1 MKIDLV
7 DIVLNDIANS
17 YTYNVTAQKENQY
30 KTAKTQSIAPNEPN
44 YKDTELYK
52 KVDKFVENG
61 YQSTPELQ
69 ISDKYRDDLKND
81 LYTML
86 SDEPQG
92 GGLRAYMYGLFDH
105 AVNGTK
111 NLFYYM
117 NPQNVGEQKA
127 KEITDFVL
135 GEVFAEVK
143 GFLDIKKD
151 LFDSR
156 DTDIFTKEMSQNE
169 LIAKAKNLGATKRA
183 EQANK
188 ENIQNSEQN
197 KAEEIERN
205 NRMLMRQYNG
215 AKSKN
220 INAESKN
227 ELLKTFFEEFLKN
240 NNPLKFL
247 EIMKKTDIK
256 A

>member
-7 DIVLNDIANS
+7 GIVLNDIANN
-17 YTYNVTAQKENQY
+17 YTYNVATQKETQY
-30 KTAKTQSIAPNEPN
+30 KTVKTQSIVSNELN

-61 YQSTPELQ
+61 YQSTLGLQ
-69 ISDKYRDDLKND
+69 ISDKYRDELKND

-111 NLFYYM
+111 NIFYYM

-135 GEVFAEVK
+135 SEVFAEVK

-156 DTDIFTKEMSQNE
+156 DTDIFTKEMSQSE
-169 LIAKAKNLGATKRA
+169 LIAKAKNLGATKKA
-183 EQANK
+183 EQTK
-188 ENIQNSEQN
+188 DIQN
-197 KAEEIERN
+197 KADEIERN
-205 NRMLMRQYNG
+205 NRMLLRQYNG
-215 AKSKN
+215 AKSRN
-220 INAESKN
+220 SNSSANSEI
-227 ELLKTFFEEFLKN
+227 LKTFFEEFLKN
-240 NNPLKFL
+240 NNPLALL
-247 EIMKKTDIK
+247 EIMKKTDIR

>member
-7 DIVLNDIANS
+7 GIVLNDIANS
-17 YTYNVTAQKENQY
+17 YTYNVATQKETQY
-30 KTAKTQSIAPNEPN
+30 KTVKTQGIVSNELN

-61 YQSTPELQ
+61 YQSTLGLQ
-69 ISDKYRDDLKND
+69 ISDKYRDELKND

-111 NLFYYM
+111 NIFYYM

-135 GEVFAEVK
+135 DEVFAEVK

-156 DTDIFTKEMSQNE
+156 DTDIFTKEMSQSE
-169 LIAKAKNLGATKRA
+169 LIAKAKNLGATKKA
-183 EQANK
+183 EQAK
-188 ENIQNSEQN
+188 DIQN
-197 KAEEIERN
+197 KADEIERN
-205 NRMLMRQYNG
+205 NRMLLRQYNG
-215 AKSKN
+215 AKSRN
-220 INAESKN
+220 SNSSANSEI
-227 ELLKTFFEEFLKN
+227 LKTFFEEFLKN
-240 NNPLKFL
+240 NDPLKFL
-247 EIMKKTDIK
+247 EFMKKTDIR

>member
-7 DIVLNDIANS
+7 GIVLNDIANS
-17 YTYNVTAQKENQY
+17 CTYNVATQKENQY
-30 KTAKTQSIAPNEPN
+30 KTVKTQSIVPNELN

-61 YQSTPELQ
+61 YQSTLGLQ
-69 ISDKYRDDLKND
+69 ISDKYRDELKND

-111 NLFYYM
+111 NIFYYM

-135 GEVFAEVK
+135 GEVFTEVK

-156 DTDIFTKEMSQNE
+156 DTDIFTKEMSQSE
-169 LIAKAKNLGATKRA
+169 LIAKAKNLGATKKA
-183 EQANK
+183 EQAK
-188 ENIQNSEQN
+188 DTQN
-197 KAEEIERN
+197 KADEIERN

-215 AKSKN
+215 AKSRN
-220 INAESKN
+220 SNSSANSEI
-227 ELLKTFFEEFLKN
+227 LKTFFEEFLKN
-240 NNPLKFL
+240 NDPLKFL
-247 EIMKKTDIK
+247 EFMKKTDIR

>member
-7 DIVLNDIANS
+7 GIVLNDIANS
-17 YTYNVTAQKENQY
+17 YTYNVATQKENQY
-30 KTAKTQSIAPNEPN
+30 KTVKTQSIVPNELN

-61 YQSTPELQ
+61 YQSTLGLQ
-69 ISDKYRDDLKND
+69 ISDKYRDELKND

-111 NLFYYM
+111 NIFYYM

-156 DTDIFTKEMSQNE
+156 DTDIFTKEMSQSE

-188 ENIQNSEQN
+188 
-197 KAEEIERN
+197 ADEIERN
-205 NRMLMRQYNG
+205 NRMLMREYNG

-220 INAESKN
+220 LNAESKN

-240 NNPLKFL
+240 NNPLALL

>member
-7 DIVLNDIANS
+7 GIVLNNIASN
-17 YTYNVTAQKENQY
+17 YIDNVAAQKENQY
-30 KTAKTQSIAPNEPN
+30 KTVKTQIIAPNELN
-44 YKDTELYK
+44 YKDTELYQ

-61 YQSTPELQ
+61 YQSTLELR
-69 ISDKYRDDLKND
+69 ISDKYKDDLKKD

-86 SDEPQG
+86 SDGPQG

-135 GEVFAEVK
+135 GEVFTEIE

-156 DTDIFTKEMSQNE
+156 DTDIFTQEMSE
-169 LIAKAKNLGATKRA
+169 SDLIAKAKNLGATKRA

-188 ENIQNSEQN
+188 EDIQNSEQN
-197 KAEEIERN
+197 KAGEIERN
-205 NRMLMRQYNG
+205 NRMLLRQYNG

-220 INAESKN
+220 LNAQSKN
-227 ELLKTFFEEFLKN
+227 EILKTFFEEFLKN
-240 NNPLKFL
+240 NNPLALL

>member
-1 MKIDLV
+1 MG
-7 DIVLNDIANS
+7 IVLNDIANN
-17 YTYNVTAQKENQY
+17 YTYNVATQKETQY
-30 KTAKTQSIAPNEPN
+30 KTVKTQSIVSNELN

-61 YQSTPELQ
+61 YQSTLGLQ
-69 ISDKYRDDLKND
+69 ISDKYRDELKND

-111 NLFYYM
+111 NIFYYM

-135 GEVFAEVK
+135 SEVFAEVK

-156 DTDIFTKEMSQNE
+156 DTDIFTKEMSQSE
-169 LIAKAKNLGATKRA
+169 LIAKAKNLGATKKA
-183 EQANK
+183 EQTK
-188 ENIQNSEQN
+188 DIQN
-197 KAEEIERN
+197 KADEIERN
-205 NRMLMRQYNG
+205 NRMLLRQYNG
-215 AKSKN
+215 AKSRN
-220 INAESKN
+220 SNSSANSEI
-227 ELLKTFFEEFLKN
+227 LKTFFEEFLKN
-240 NNPLKFL
+240 NNPLALL
-247 EIMKKTDIK
+247 EIMKKTDIR

>member
-1 MKIDLV
+1 M
-7 DIVLNDIANS
+7 LNDIANS
-17 YTYNVTAQKENQY
+17 YTYNVVTQKENQY
-30 KTAKTQSIAPNEPN
+30 KTVKTQSIVPNELN

-61 YQSTPELQ
+61 YQSTLGLQ
-69 ISDKYRDDLKND
+69 ISDKYRDELKND

-111 NLFYYM
+111 NIFYYM

-135 GEVFAEVK
+135 GEVFTEVK
-143 GFLDIKKD
+143 GFLDIKND

-156 DTDIFTKEMSQNE
+156 DTDIFTKEMSQSE
-169 LIAKAKNLGATKRA
+169 LIAKAKNLGATKKA
-183 EQANK
+183 EQTK
-188 ENIQNSEQN
+188 DIQN
-197 KAEEIERN
+197 KADEIERN
-205 NRMLMRQYNG
+205 NRMLLRQYNG
-215 AKSKN
+215 AKSRN
-220 INAESKN
+220 SNSSANSEI
-227 ELLKTFFEEFLKN
+227 LKTFFEEFLKN
-240 NNPLKFL
+240 NDPLKFL
-247 EIMKKTDIK
+247 EFMKKTDIR

>member
-1 MKIDLV
+1 MG
-7 DIVLNDIANS
+7 IVLNNIANS
-17 YTYNVTAQKENQY
+17 YTYNVATQKENQY
-30 KTAKTQSIAPNEPN
+30 KTVKTHSIVSNELN

-61 YQSTPELQ
+61 YQSTLGLQ
-69 ISDKYRDDLKND
+69 ISDKYRNELKND

-111 NLFYYM
+111 NIFYYM

-135 GEVFAEVK
+135 GEVFAEVE

-156 DTDIFTKEMSQNE
+156 DTDIFTKEMSQSE
-169 LIAKAKNLGATKRA
+169 LIAKAKNLGATKKA
-183 EQANK
+183 EQAK
-188 ENIQNSEQN
+188 DIQN
-197 KAEEIERN
+197 KADEIERN

-215 AKSKN
+215 AKSRN
-220 INAESKN
+220 SNSSANSEI
-227 ELLKTFFEEFLKN
+227 LKTFFEEFLKN
-240 NNPLKFL
+240 NNPLALL
-247 EIMKKTDIK
+247 EIIKKTDIR

>member
-1 MKIDLV
+1 M
-7 DIVLNDIANS
+7 LNDIANS

-30 KTAKTQSIAPNEPN
+30 KTAKTQSIAPNELN
-44 YKDTELYK
+44 YKDTELYQ

-61 YQSTPELQ
+61 YQSTLGLQ
-69 ISDKYRDDLKND
+69 ISDKYRDELKND

-111 NLFYYM
+111 NIFYYM

-151 LFDSR
+151 LSDSR
-156 DTDIFTKEMSQNE
+156 DTDIFTQEMSQSE
-169 LIAKAKNLGATKRA
+169 LIAKAKNLGATKKA

-188 ENIQNSEQN
+188 EDIQNSEQN
-197 KAEEIERN
+197 KADETERN
-205 NRMLMRQYNG
+205 NRMLLRKYNG

-220 INAESKN
+220 LNTESKN
-227 ELLKTFFEEFLKN
+227 EIPKTFFEEFLKN
-240 NNPLKFL
+240 NNPLAFL

>member
-7 DIVLNDIANS
+7 GIVLNDIANS
-17 YTYNVTAQKENQY
+17 YTYNVATQKETQY
-30 KTAKTQSIAPNEPN
+30 KTVKTQGIVSNELN

-61 YQSTPELQ
+61 YQSTLGLQ
-69 ISDKYRDDLKND
+69 ISDKYRDELKND

-111 NLFYYM
+111 NIFYYM

-135 GEVFAEVK
+135 GEVFAEVE

-156 DTDIFTKEMSQNE
+156 DTDIFTKEMSQSE
-169 LIAKAKNLGATKRA
+169 LIAKAKNLGATKKA
-183 EQANK
+183 EQAK
-188 ENIQNSEQN
+188 DIQN
-197 KAEEIERN
+197 KADEIERN
-205 NRMLMRQYNG
+205 NRMLLRQYNG

-220 INAESKN
+220 TNASTNSEI
-227 ELLKTFFEEFLKN
+227 LKTFFEEFLKN
-240 NNPLKFL
+240 NDPLKFL
-247 EIMKKTDIK
+247 EFMKKTDIR

>member
-1 MKIDLV
+1 MGV
-7 DIVLNDIANS
+7 VLNDIANS

-30 KTAKTQSIAPNEPN
+30 KTVKTQSIAPNELN

-135 GEVFAEVK
+135 GEVFTEIE

-188 ENIQNSEQN
+188 
-197 KAEEIERN
+197 ADEIERN
-205 NRMLMRQYNG
+205 NRMLMREYNG

-220 INAESKN
+220 LNAESKN

-240 NNPLKFL
+240 NNPLALL

>member
-1 MKIDLV
+1 MKQSRLRV
-7 DIVLNDIANS
+7 GIVLNDIANS

-30 KTAKTQSIAPNEPN
+30 KTVKTQSIAPNELN

-135 GEVFAEVK
+135 GEVFTEIE

-188 ENIQNSEQN
+188 
-197 KAEEIERN
+197 ADEIERN
-205 NRMLMRQYNG
+205 NRMLMREYNG

-220 INAESKN
+220 LNAESKN

-240 NNPLKFL
+240 NNPLALL

>member
-1 MKIDLV
+1 MG
-7 DIVLNDIANS
+7 IVLNDIANN
-17 YTYNVTAQKENQY
+17 YTYNVATQKETQY
-30 KTAKTQSIAPNEPN
+30 KTVKTQSIVSNELN

-61 YQSTPELQ
+61 YQSTLGLQ
-69 ISDKYRDDLKND
+69 ISDKYRDELKND

-111 NLFYYM
+111 NIFYYM

-135 GEVFAEVK
+135 GEIFAEVK

-156 DTDIFTKEMSQNE
+156 DTDIFTKEMSQSE
-169 LIAKAKNLGATKRA
+169 LIAKAKNLGATKKA
-183 EQANK
+183 EQAK
-188 ENIQNSEQN
+188 DIQN
-197 KAEEIERN
+197 KADEIERN

-215 AKSKN
+215 AKSRN
-220 INAESKN
+220 SNSSANSEI
-227 ELLKTFFEEFLKN
+227 LKTFFEEFLKN
-240 NNPLKFL
+240 NDPLKFL
-247 EIMKKTDIK
+247 EFMKKTDIR

>member
-1 MKIDLV
+1 MG
-7 DIVLNDIANS
+7 IVLNDIANN
-17 YTYNVTAQKENQY
+17 YTYNVATQKETQY
-30 KTAKTQSIAPNEPN
+30 KTVKTQSIVSNELN

-61 YQSTPELQ
+61 YQSTLGLQ
-69 ISDKYRDDLKND
+69 ISDKYRDELKND

-111 NLFYYM
+111 NIFYYM

-156 DTDIFTKEMSQNE
+156 DTDIFTKEMSQSE

-183 EQANK
+183 EQAK
-188 ENIQNSEQN
+188 DIQN
-197 KAEEIERN
+197 KADEIERN
-205 NRMLMRQYNG
+205 NRMLLRQYNG
-215 AKSKN
+215 AKSRN
-220 INAESKN
+220 SNSSANSEI
-227 ELLKTFFEEFLKN
+227 LKTFFEEFLKN
-240 NNPLKFL
+240 NDPLKFL
-247 EIMKKTDIK
+247 EFMKKTDIR

>member
-1 MKIDLV
+1 MG
-7 DIVLNDIANS
+7 IVLNDIANS
-17 YTYNVTAQKENQY
+17 YTYNVATQKETQY
-30 KTAKTQSIAPNEPN
+30 KTVKTQGIVSNELN

-61 YQSTPELQ
+61 YQSTLGLQ
-69 ISDKYRDDLKND
+69 ISDKYRDELKND

-111 NLFYYM
+111 NIFYYM

-135 GEVFAEVK
+135 DEVFAEVK

-156 DTDIFTKEMSQNE
+156 DTDIFTKEMSQSE
-169 LIAKAKNLGATKRA
+169 LIAKAKNLGATKKA
-183 EQANK
+183 EQAK
-188 ENIQNSEQN
+188 DIQN
-197 KAEEIERN
+197 KADEIERN
-205 NRMLMRQYNG
+205 NRMLLRQYNG
-215 AKSKN
+215 AKSRN
-220 INAESKN
+220 SNSSANSEI
-227 ELLKTFFEEFLKN
+227 LKTFFEEFLKN
-240 NNPLKFL
+240 NDPLKFL
-247 EIMKKTDIK
+247 EFMKKTDIR

>member
-1 MKIDLV
+1 M
-7 DIVLNDIANS
+7 LNDIS

-135 GEVFAEVK
+135 GEVFTEIE

-156 DTDIFTKEMSQNE
+156 DTDIFTKEMSQSE

-188 ENIQNSEQN
+188 
-197 KAEEIERN
+197 ADEIERN
-205 NRMLMRQYNG
+205 NRMLMREYNG

-220 INAESKN
+220 LNAESKN

-240 NNPLKFL
+240 NNPLPFL
-247 EIMKKTDIK
+247 EIIKKTDIK

>member
-1 MKIDLV
+1 MG
-7 DIVLNDIANS
+7 IVLNDIANS
-17 YTYNVTAQKENQY
+17 YTYNVATQKETQY
-30 KTAKTQSIAPNEPN
+30 KTVKTQGIVSNELN

-61 YQSTPELQ
+61 YQSTLGLQ
-69 ISDKYRDDLKND
+69 ISDKYRDELKND

-111 NLFYYM
+111 NIFYYM

-135 GEVFAEVK
+135 GEVFAEVE

-156 DTDIFTKEMSQNE
+156 DTDIFTKEMSQSE
-169 LIAKAKNLGATKRA
+169 LIAKAKNLGATKKA
-183 EQANK
+183 EQAK
-188 ENIQNSEQN
+188 DIQN
-197 KAEEIERN
+197 KADEIERN
-205 NRMLMRQYNG
+205 NRMLLRQYNG

-220 INAESKN
+220 TNASTNSEI
-227 ELLKTFFEEFLKN
+227 LKTFFEEFLKN
-240 NNPLKFL
+240 NDPLKFL
-247 EIMKKTDIK
+247 EFMKKTDIR

>member
-7 DIVLNDIANS
+7 GIVLNDIANN
-17 YTYNVTAQKENQY
+17 YTYNVATQKETQY
-30 KTAKTQSIAPNEPN
+30 KTVKTQSIVSNELN

-61 YQSTPELQ
+61 YQSTLGLQ
-69 ISDKYRDDLKND
+69 ISDKYRDELKND

-111 NLFYYM
+111 NIFYYM

-135 GEVFAEVK
+135 GEIFAEVK

-156 DTDIFTKEMSQNE
+156 DTDIFTKEMSQSE
-169 LIAKAKNLGATKRA
+169 LIAKAKNLGATKKA
-183 EQANK
+183 EQAK
-188 ENIQNSEQN
+188 DIQN
-197 KAEEIERN
+197 KADEIERN

-215 AKSKN
+215 AKSRN
-220 INAESKN
+220 SNSSANSEI
-227 ELLKTFFEEFLKN
+227 LKTFFEEFLKN
-240 NNPLKFL
+240 NDPLKFL
-247 EIMKKTDIK
+247 EFMKKTDIR

>member
-1 MKIDLV
+1 MKQEWV
-7 DIVLNDIANS
+7 GIVLNNITSNYID
-17 YTYNVTAQKENQY
+17 NVAAQKENQY
-30 KTAKTQSIAPNEPN
+30 KTVKTQIIVPNELN
-44 YKDTELYK
+44 YKDTELYQ

-61 YQSTPELQ
+61 YQSTLELQ
-69 ISDKYRDDLKND
+69 ISDKYKDDLKKD

-135 GEVFAEVK
+135 GEVFTEIE

-156 DTDIFTKEMSQNE
+156 DTDIFTQEMSE
-169 LIAKAKNLGATKRA
+169 SDLIAKAKNLGATKRA
-183 EQANK
+183 EQAK
-188 ENIQNSEQN
+188 DIQNSEQN
-197 KAEEIERN
+197 KADEIERN

-215 AKSKN
+215 AKSLN
-220 INAESKN
+220 INDNAKN
-227 ELLKTFFEEFLKN
+227 EILKTFFEEFLKN
-240 NNPLKFL
+240 QNPLKFL
-247 EIMKKTDIK
+247 EIMKKIDIK

>member
-1 MKIDLV
+1 MG
-7 DIVLNDIANS
+7 IVLNNIANN
-17 YTYNVTAQKENQY
+17 YIDNVAAQKENQY
-30 KTAKTQSIAPNEPN
+30 KTVKTQSIVPNELN
-44 YKDTELYK
+44 YKDTELYQ

-61 YQSTPELQ
+61 YQSTLELR
-69 ISDKYRDDLKND
+69 ISDKYKDDLKKD

-86 SDEPQG
+86 SDELQG

-135 GEVFAEVK
+135 GEVFTEIE

-156 DTDIFTKEMSQNE
+156 DTDIFTQEMSE
-169 LIAKAKNLGATKRA
+169 SDLIAKAKNLGATKRA

-188 ENIQNSEQN
+188 EDIQNSEQN
-197 KAEEIERN
+197 KAGEIERN
-205 NRMLMRQYNG
+205 NRMLLRQYNG

-220 INAESKN
+220 INDNAKN
-227 ELLKTFFEEFLKN
+227 EILKTFFEEFLKN
-240 NNPLKFL
+240 QNPLAFL
-247 EIMKKTDIK
+247 EIMKKTDIR

>member
-1 MKIDLV
+1 M
-7 DIVLNDIANS
+7 LNDIANS
-17 YTYNVTAQKENQY
+17 YTYNVATQKETQY
-30 KTAKTQSIAPNEPN
+30 KTVKTQGIVSNELN

-61 YQSTPELQ
+61 YQSTLGLQ
-69 ISDKYRDDLKND
+69 ISDKYRDELKND

-111 NLFYYM
+111 NIFYYM

-135 GEVFAEVK
+135 GEVFAEVE

-156 DTDIFTKEMSQNE
+156 DTDIFTKEMSQSE
-169 LIAKAKNLGATKRA
+169 LIAKAKNLGATKKA
-183 EQANK
+183 EQAK
-188 ENIQNSEQN
+188 DIQN
-197 KAEEIERN
+197 KADEIERN
-205 NRMLMRQYNG
+205 NRMLLRQYNG

-220 INAESKN
+220 TNASTNSEI
-227 ELLKTFFEEFLKN
+227 LKTFFEEFLKN
-240 NNPLKFL
+240 NDPLKFL
-247 EIMKKTDIK
+247 EFMKKTDIR